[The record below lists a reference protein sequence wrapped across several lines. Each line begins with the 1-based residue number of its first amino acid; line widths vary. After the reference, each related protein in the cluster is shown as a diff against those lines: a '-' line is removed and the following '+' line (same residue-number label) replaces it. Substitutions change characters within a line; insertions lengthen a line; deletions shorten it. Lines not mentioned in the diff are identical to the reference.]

1 VTMRYGS
8 WGIIVDDVVFP
19 DGRTAMGQLGGGGL
33 YAAVGM
39 RLWARDAGII
49 AAVGADF
56 DAGLVAAHGLDASG
70 IFVTGLPT
78 PRAWQLF
85 EEDGTRTQI
94 PRVAHEEWMTQLVVK
109 LSPQSLPPTLE
120 AAHFLARG
128 DTVEADLLEELS
140 QRGVRLSGEPVIDAT
155 ITEDERNILLRTMHY
170 YTLYSPGETETRL
183 ILGTQP
189 VPDLLRR
196 FADYGP
202 EIVALRRGA
211 SGSVIYEREKERFW
225 HAPAAPATVVDV
237 TGAGNAY
244 CGGFLMGLVEGV
256 DIARAAA
263 YAAVSAAMTIEQV
276 GPPVITPE
284 VEAQAR
290 QRMADALPGVREIDE
305 GELRND
311 SL

>member
-1 VTMRYGS
+1 LTMRYAS

-33 YAAVGM
+33 YAAAGM
-39 RLWARDAGII
+39 RLWAQDVGII

-56 DAGLVAAHGLDASG
+56 DSALVEAHGLDTSG
-70 IFVTGLPT
+70 IFVTDLPT

-94 PRVAHEEWMTQLVVK
+94 PRVSHDEWMAQLVVK
-109 LSPQSLPPTLE
+109 LSPRSIPPTLE

-128 DTVEADLLEELS
+128 DTVEAELLEELS
-140 QRGVRLSGEPVIDAT
+140 ERGIRLSGEPVIDAT
-155 ITEDERNILLRTMHY
+155 ITEDERAVLLRTMHHFM
-170 YTLYSPGETETRL
+170 LYSPGETEARL
-183 ILGTQP
+183 ILGDQP

-202 EIVALRRGA
+202 QIVALRRGA
-211 SGSVIYEREKERFW
+211 SGSVIYEREKNRFW
-225 HAPAAPATVVDV
+225 HAPAAATTVVDV

-244 CGGFLMGLVEGV
+244 CGGFLMGLVAGS

-276 GPPVITPE
+276 GPPVVTPQ
-284 VEAQAR
+284 VEGQAR
-290 QRMADALPGVREIDE
+290 QRMLAALPAVRDIDE
-305 GELRND
+305 SEPRKNKL
-311 SL
+311 